1 MSPNERS
8 ITTRHKVL
16 VLVIGIGYNT
26 FFIFVFGIGCNSFLS
41 GYWYWLLQHNLLVLL
56 NNPAII
62 FIEL

>member
-16 VLVIGIGYNT
+16 VLVIGIGCNT